1 MQQKKY
7 EVLRQ
12 QVIEWASERDLL
24 KRENAP
30 KQYLKFLEELGE
42 TANAILK
49 KNEEQITDGFGDVL
63 VTLII
68 LNEQLGNKSE
78 LTFPYLKSRIRYDL
92 SDIARR
98 VMPTFINPSV
108 FNFLRDIADSHGN
121 DLIDCLEFAYK
132 QIKDRKG
139 KTINGN
145 FVKDNN

>member
-42 TANAILK
+42 TA
-49 KNEEQITDGFGDVL
+49 FGDVL

>member
-1 MQQKKY
+1 MEQKKY
-7 EVLRQ
+7 EMLRQ
-12 QVIEWASERDLL
+12 QVIEWASQRDLL

-42 TANAILK
+42 TAKSILK
-49 KNEEQITDGFGDVL
+49 NNREEIKDGFGDIL

-78 LTFPYLKSRIRYDL
+78 LSFPYNIVNSVSDL

-98 VMPTFINPSV
+98 VTPNFVNPSV
-108 FNFLRDIADSHGN
+108 FNFLRDVAEN
-121 DLIDCLEFAYK
+121 YKYDLVSCLEYAYE

-139 KTINGN
+139 KTVNGN
-145 FVKDNN
+145 FVKD